1 MLSLLLSAALA
12 AGGQPGTDFETP
24 VVEDPHPMITEV
36 LYGVP
41 PGDDGDAWPDGNRSP
56 TGDEFVELSNPHRR
70 TINLRG
76 YTISDRNRGG
86 TGEVSFTFPSFRL
99 KPGEV
104 VVVFNGNGQS
114 FTGGRVGT
122 AERAPQYKHDTL
134 GCFVFTMN
142 NDNRYAAFSNSGDW
156 VLLSDPEDRPVHVVH
171 WGEFDE
177 DLPPA
182 GVVER
187 VDGRLPGSAC
197 RYWMGGPMVAHHHI
211 DGEDLSPGKHPV
223 GPSPEEARR
232 MAEES
237 GALGDAS
244 DGGP

>member
-1 MLSLLLSAALA
+1 MFSVLVFVALA
-12 AGGQPGTDFETP
+12 GQPEVDYERP
-24 VVEDPHPMITEV
+24 VVDDPHPLITEI
-36 LYGVP
+36 LYAVP

-56 TGDEFVELSNPHRR
+56 TGDEFVELFNPHRR

-86 TGEVSFTFPSFRL
+86 TGEVSFTFPDFRL
-99 KPGEV
+99 EPGEV

-114 FTGGRVGT
+114 FAGGRTGT
-122 AERAPQYKHDTL
+122 ATKAPEYRHDTL
-134 GCFVFTMN
+134 GCWVFSMQ

-156 VLLSDPEDRPVHVVH
+156 VLLSDPSGRPLHVVH

-177 DLPPA
+177 DLPAA
-182 GVVER
+182 GVVEF
-187 VDGRLPGSAC
+187 VEGRTQGSAC
-197 RYWMGGPMVAHHHI
+197 RYWLGGPMVLHHFL

-232 MAEES
+232 AAEE
-237 GALGDAS
+237 AEAFDDDA
-244 DGGP
+244 GGGR